1 MSRDAALGELVARSG
16 PAARAVSSV
25 PRLGAVSA
33 FSYGYLKRVPG
44 ADVGLGVT
52 AYQLAASTQAAVASA
67 SQGRVL
73 VRDVTQAVGG
83 VLEGV
88 VEEMEDIAGNGL
100 EVARHVTRGAVHAG
114 EDLVDQLSAALAT
127 RSPRR
132 S

>member
-1 MSRDAALGELVARSG
+1 MSRDAALGELVAHSG

-73 VRDVTQAVGG
+73 VRGRDTGCGWRLGG
-83 VLEGV
+83 G
-88 VEEMEDIAGNGL
+88 
-100 EVARHVTRGAVHAG
+100 
-114 EDLVDQLSAALAT
+114 
-127 RSPRR
+127 RR
-132 S
+132 RDGGHRRQRP